1 MMTNYKELTAD
12 LKGFL
17 DKSPTAFQAT
27 EEIVNRLEN
36 NGFEKLVESDKWDLK
51 PQGKYFVVRN
61 NSAVIAFI
69 NGSLTPAESG
79 FKISGAHTDS
89 PALKVKVGSET
100 KFKGYHKVFVEVYG
114 GPIINTWFDRE
125 LSLAGRVTYL
135 IDGQV
140 KSTNVFID
148 KAIGIIPN
156 LAIHLNRNVNKG
168 LEINKQT
175 ELPVLLGTSDQD
187 SYLENLIAKECKIE
201 ASDILDYDLFFIPF
215 EKTLVYGINEELIS
229 SGRLDD
235 LAMCHAILTAI
246 LATKDNKATVLAT
259 FYDNEEIGSQT
270 LQGANSSFLEMI
282 LSRINYCLGGN
293 SEDYARAI
301 NRSFQI
307 SADQAHAVHPNYV
320 SKHDSNYAPELNK
333 GPVVKF
339 SANYRYATNSESA
352 SYFMSICKKL
362 DIPYQKMINRSDIPS
377 GSTIGPVSSAT
388 TSIKTVDIGNP
399 MFAMHST
406 RETMGTLDQYYVT
419 EVLKEFNKN

>member
-1 MMTNYKELTAD
+1 MTNHKELAVD

-27 EEIVNRLEN
+27 DLIVKVLLD
-36 NGFEKLVESDKWDLK
+36 NGFSKLSEGDKWDL
-51 PQGKYFVVRN
+51 QAGGKYFVVRN
-61 NSAVIAFI
+61 DSAVIAFI
-69 NGSLTPAESG
+69 NGKEKPGESG

-89 PALKVKVGSET
+89 PALKVKVASET
-100 KFKGYHKVFVEVYG
+100 KVKNYHKVFVEVYG

-125 LSLAGRVTYL
+125 LSLAGRVSYL
-135 IDGQV
+135 ENNQV
-140 KSTNVFID
+140 KSTNIYLD
-148 KAIGIIPN
+148 RPIGIIPN
-156 LAIHLNRNVNKG
+156 LAIHLNRGVNKG

-187 SYLENLIAKECKIE
+187 SFLDDLIAKECKIDKE
-201 ASDILDYDLFFIPF
+201 NILDYDLFFIPF
-215 EKTLVYGINEELIS
+215 EKALIYGIDDQLIS

-235 LAMCHAILTAI
+235 LAMCHAILKAL
-246 LATKDNKATVLAT
+246 LATQDNKSTIVAT

-282 LSRINYCLGGN
+282 LNRINFAWGGDL
-293 SEDYARAI
+293 EDYARAI
-301 NRSFQI
+301 AKSFQI
-307 SADQAHAVHPNYV
+307 SADQAHALHPNYV
-320 SKHDSNYAPELNK
+320 SKHDSNYAPQLNK

-339 SANYRYATNSESA
+339 SANYRYATNSESS

-362 DIPYQKMINRSDIPS
+362 DIPCQKMINRSDMPS

-388 TSIKTVDIGNP
+388 SSIKTVDIGNP

-406 RETMGTLDQYYVT
+406 RETMGTLDQYYIV
-419 EVLKEFNKN
+419 EVLKEFNK

>member
-1 MMTNYKELTAD
+1 MTNHKELAVD
-12 LKGFL
+12 LKSFL

-27 EEIVNRLEN
+27 EVIVKELLD
-36 NGFEKLVESDKWDLK
+36 NGFVKLSEGDKWKLK
-51 PQGKYFVVRN
+51 AGGKYFVIRN

-69 NGSLTPAESG
+69 NGTASPAETG

-89 PALKVKVGSET
+89 PALKVKVGSEA
-100 KFKGYHKVFVEVYG
+100 KYKNYHKVFVEVYG
-114 GPIINTWFDRE
+114 GPIVNTWFDRE

-135 IDGQV
+135 ADNQV
-140 KSTNVFID
+140 ESTNIFID
-148 KAIGIIPN
+148 RPIGIIPN
-156 LAIHLNRNVNKG
+156 LAIHLNRTVNKG
-168 LEINKQT
+168 LEINKQN
-175 ELPVLLGTSDQD
+175 ELPVLLGTSEKE
-187 SYLENLIAKECKIE
+187 SFLEALIASECKID

-215 EKTLVYGINEELIS
+215 EKTLIYGIDDDLIS

-235 LAMCHAILTAI
+235 LAMCHAILRAL
-246 LATKDNKATVLAT
+246 LATKDNKATVVAT

-282 LSRINYCLGGN
+282 LNRINFSWDGN
-293 SEDYARAI
+293 LEDYARAI
-301 NRSFQI
+301 DKSFQI
-307 SADQAHAVHPNYV
+307 SADQAHAVHPNYA

-339 SANYRYATNSESA
+339 SANYRYATNSESSA
-352 SYFMSICKKL
+352 FFMSICKKL
-362 DIPYQKMINRSDIPS
+362 DIPCQKMINRSDIPS

-419 EVLKEFNKN
+419 EVLKEFNRS

>member
-1 MMTNYKELTAD
+1 MMNHKELAFD
-12 LKGFL
+12 LKDFL

-27 EEIVNRLEN
+27 EVIVKELLN
-36 NGFEKLVESDKWDLK
+36 NGFKHLHESDKWDLQA
-51 PQGKYFVVRN
+51 QGKYFVVRN
-61 NSAVIAFI
+61 DSAVIAFI
-69 NGSLTPAESG
+69 NGKEAPAETG

-100 KFKGYHKVFVEVYG
+100 KYKNYHKVFVEVYG
-114 GPIINTWFDRE
+114 GPIVNTWFDRE
-125 LSLAGRVTYL
+125 LSLAGRVTY
-135 IDGQV
+135 
-140 KSTNVFID
+140 STASHVESKNIFID
-148 KAIGIIPN
+148 RPVGLIPN

-175 ELPVLLGTSDQD
+175 ELPVLLGTSDKET
-187 SYLENLIAKECKIE
+187 YLEDLIAHECGIKT
-201 ASDILDYDLFFIPF
+201 SDILDYDLFFIPY
-215 EKTLVYGINEELIS
+215 EKALIYGIDNELIS

-235 LAMCHAILTAI
+235 LAMCHAILKA
-246 LATKDNKATVLAT
+246 LLETKENNSTVIAS

-282 LSRINYCLGGN
+282 LSRINHTWKGDM
-293 SEDYARAI
+293 EDYARAV
-301 NRSFQI
+301 NKSFQI
-307 SADQAHAVHPNYV
+307 SADQAHAVHPNYA

-339 SANYRYATNSESA
+339 SANYRYATNSESSA
-352 SYFMSICKKL
+352 YFMNICNKL
-362 DIPYQKMINRSDIPS
+362 EIPYQKMINRSDIPS

-406 RETMGTLDQYYVT
+406 RETMGSLDQYYVIQ
-419 EVLKEFNKN
+419 VLNEFNK

>member
-1 MMTNYKELTAD
+1 MTNHKELAVD
-12 LKGFL
+12 LKSFL

-27 EEIVNRLEN
+27 EVIVKELLD
-36 NGFEKLVESDKWDLK
+36 NGFVKLSEGDKWKLK
-51 PQGKYFVVRN
+51 AGGKYFVIRN

-69 NGSLTPAESG
+69 NGTASPAETG

-89 PALKVKVGSET
+89 PALKVKVSSEA
-100 KFKGYHKVFVEVYG
+100 KYKNYHKVFVEVYG
-114 GPIINTWFDRE
+114 GPIVNTWFDRE

-135 IDGQV
+135 ADNQV
-140 KSTNVFID
+140 ESTNIFID
-148 KAIGIIPN
+148 RPIGIIPN
-156 LAIHLNRNVNKG
+156 LAIHLNRTVNKG
-168 LEINKQT
+168 LEINKQN
-175 ELPVLLGTSDQD
+175 ELPVLLGTSEKE
-187 SYLENLIAKECKIE
+187 SFLEALIASECKID

-215 EKTLVYGINEELIS
+215 EKTLIYGIDDDLIS

-235 LAMCHAILTAI
+235 LAMCHAILRAL
-246 LATKDNKATVLAT
+246 LATKDNKATVVAT

-282 LSRINYCLGGN
+282 LNRINFSWDGN
-293 SEDYARAI
+293 LEDYARAI
-301 NRSFQI
+301 DKSFQI
-307 SADQAHAVHPNYV
+307 SADQAHAVHPNYA

-339 SANYRYATNSESA
+339 SANYRYATNSESSA
-352 SYFMSICKKL
+352 FFMSICKKL
-362 DIPYQKMINRSDIPS
+362 DIPCQKMINRSDIPS

-419 EVLKEFNKN
+419 EVLKEFNRS

>member
-1 MMTNYKELTAD
+1 MTNHKELAVD
-12 LKGFL
+12 LKSFL

-27 EEIVNRLEN
+27 EVIVKELLD
-36 NGFEKLVESDKWDLK
+36 NGFVKLSEGDKWKLK
-51 PQGKYFVVRN
+51 AGGKYFVTRN

-69 NGSLTPAESG
+69 NGTASPAETG

-89 PALKVKVGSET
+89 PALKVKVGSEA
-100 KFKGYHKVFVEVYG
+100 KYKNYHKVFVEVYG
-114 GPIINTWFDRE
+114 GPIVNTWFDRE

-135 IDGQV
+135 ADNQV
-140 KSTNVFID
+140 ESTNIFID
-148 KAIGIIPN
+148 RPIGIIPN
-156 LAIHLNRNVNKG
+156 LAIHLNRTVNKG
-168 LEINKQT
+168 LEINKQN
-175 ELPVLLGTSDQD
+175 ELPVLLGTSEKE
-187 SYLENLIAKECKIE
+187 SFLEALIASECKID

-215 EKTLVYGINEELIS
+215 EKTLIYGIDDDLIS

-235 LAMCHAILTAI
+235 LAMCHAILRAL
-246 LATKDNKATVLAT
+246 LATKDNKATVVAT

-282 LSRINYCLGGN
+282 LNRINFSWDGN
-293 SEDYARAI
+293 LEDYARAI
-301 NRSFQI
+301 DKSFQI
-307 SADQAHAVHPNYV
+307 SADQAHAVHPNYA

-339 SANYRYATNSESA
+339 SANYRYATNSESSA
-352 SYFMSICKKL
+352 FFMSICKKL
-362 DIPYQKMINRSDIPS
+362 DIPCQKMINRSDIPS

-419 EVLKEFNKN
+419 EVLKEFNRS

>member
-1 MMTNYKELTAD
+1 MIKHKELAID
-12 LKGFL
+12 LKDFL

-27 EEIVNRLEN
+27 DEIVRRLLEN
-36 NGFEKLVESDKWDLK
+36 GFSRLSESDKWELK
-51 PQGKYFVVRN
+51 AQGKYFVVRN

-69 NGSLTPAESG
+69 NGSEAPALTG
-79 FKISGAHTDS
+79 FKISGGHTDS

-135 IDGQV
+135 TDGAV
-140 KSTNVFID
+140 KSTNLYID
-148 KAIGIIPN
+148 RPIGIIPN

-175 ELPVLLGTSDQD
+175 ELPVFLGSSDKD
-187 SYLENLIAKECKIE
+187 SFLENLIATECGVKAE
-201 ASDILDYDLFFIPF
+201 DILDYDLFFIPW
-215 EKTLVYGINEELIS
+215 EKALIYGVEEELIS

-235 LAMCHAILTAI
+235 LAMCHAILNAL
-246 LATKDNKATVLAT
+246 LATKDNKSTVVAT

-282 LSRINYCLGGN
+282 LSRINLCLNGN
-293 SEDYARAI
+293 AEDYARAV
-301 NRSFQI
+301 NLSFQI

-320 SKHDSNYAPELNK
+320 GKHDSNYAPELNK

-339 SANYRYATNSESA
+339 SANYRYATNSESSA
-352 SYFMSICKKL
+352 YFMSICKKL

-419 EVLKEFNKN
+419 EVLKEFNKS

>member
-1 MMTNYKELTAD
+1 MTNHKELAVD
-12 LKGFL
+12 LKKFL

-27 EEIVNRLEN
+27 ENIIQELKAD
-36 NGFEKLVESDKWDLK
+36 GFIQLSEGDKWSLK

-61 NSAVIAFI
+61 DSAVLAFI
-69 NGSLTPAESG
+69 NGSSAPSETG
-79 FKISGAHTDS
+79 FKITGAHTDS

-100 KFKGYHKVFVEVYG
+100 KFKSYHKVFVEVYG
-114 GPIINTWFDRE
+114 GPIINTWMDRE
-125 LSLAGRVTYL
+125 LSLAGRVSYL
-135 IDGQV
+135 DNDQV
-140 KSTNVFID
+140 KSSNIFLDSPV
-148 KAIGIIPN
+148 GIIPN

-168 LEINKQT
+168 IEINKQN
-175 ELPVLLGTSDQD
+175 ELPVLLGTSDKD
-187 SYLENLIAKECKIE
+187 SLLEDIIANECKIDRK
-201 ASDILDYDLFFIPF
+201 DILDYDLFFIPY
-215 EKTLVYGINEELIS
+215 EKSLIYGIDDDLIS

-235 LAMCHAILTAI
+235 LAMCHAILKAL
-246 LATKDNKATVLAT
+246 LATRDNQSTVVAS

-270 LQGANSSFLEMI
+270 LQGANSSFLEM
-282 LSRINYCLGGN
+282 LLNRINYSWGG
-293 SEDYARAI
+293 SFEDYARAI
-301 NRSFQI
+301 NKSFQI
-307 SADQAHAVHPNYV
+307 SADQAHAVHPNYA
-320 SKHDSNYAPELNK
+320 SMHDGKYAPELNK

-352 SYFMSICKKL
+352 SYFMSLCKKL
-362 DIPYQKMINRSDIPS
+362 DIPCQKMINRSDIPS

>member
-1 MMTNYKELTAD
+1 MTNHKDLALD

-27 EEIVNRLEN
+27 DHIVKELLDNEYIHLQ
-36 NGFEKLVESDKWDLK
+36 ESEKWDLK

-69 NGSLTPAESG
+69 NGAKAPAETG

-89 PALKVKVGSET
+89 PALKVKIGSET
-100 KFKGYHKVFVEVYG
+100 KFKDYHKVFVEVYG

-125 LSLAGRVTYL
+125 LSLAGRVSYL
-135 IDGQV
+135 DEEQV
-140 KSTNVFID
+140 KSTNIFID
-148 KAIGIIPN
+148 RPVGIIPN

-168 LEINKQT
+168 LEINKQN
-175 ELPVLLGTSDQD
+175 ELPVLLGTSDKE
-187 SYLENLIAKECKIE
+187 SFLEDLIAKECGIE
-201 ASDILDYDLFFIPF
+201 AASILDYDLFFIPF
-215 EKTLVYGINEELIS
+215 EKTLIYGIDDELIS

-235 LAMCHAILTAI
+235 LAMCHAILKAL
-246 LATKDNKATVLAT
+246 LASKDNTSTLVAT

-282 LSRINYCLGGN
+282 LTRINHCWKGN
-293 SEDYARAI
+293 LEDYARAI

-307 SADQAHAVHPNYV
+307 SADQAHAVHPNYA

-339 SANYRYATNSESA
+339 SANYRYATNSESS

-362 DIPYQKMINRSDIPS
+362 DIPCQKMINRSDIPS

-406 RETMGTLDQYYVT
+406 RETMGSLDQYYVT
-419 EVLKEFNKN
+419 EVLKEFNK

>member
-1 MMTNYKELTAD
+1 MKNYKELTVD
-12 LKGFL
+12 LKNFL

-27 EEIVNRLEN
+27 EVIVQR
-36 NGFEKLVESDKWDLK
+36 LVENGYKKLLEGDKWDLR

-61 NSAVIAFI
+61 DSAVIAFI
-69 NGSLTPAESG
+69 NGGQAPAETG

-135 IDGQV
+135 TNGEV
-140 KSTNVFID
+140 KSTNIYLDRPV
-148 KAIGIIPN
+148 GIIPN

-168 LEINKQT
+168 IEINKQT
-175 ELPVLLGTSDQD
+175 ELPVMLGTSDKETYFE
-187 SYLENLIAKECKIE
+187 SLIASECGVNAE
-201 ASDILDYDLFFIPF
+201 DILDYDLFFIPF
-215 EKTLVYGINEELIS
+215 EKTLIYGIEDELIS

-235 LAMCHAILTAI
+235 LAMCHSILTAL
-246 LATKDNKATVLAT
+246 LATNEAKSTVIAT

-282 LSRINYCLGGN
+282 LARINHCWAGN

-301 NRSFQI
+301 NKSFQI

-320 SKHDSNYAPELNK
+320 GKHDSNYAPELNK

-339 SANYRYATNSESA
+339 SANYRYATNSESSA
-352 SYFMSICKKL
+352 YFMSICKKL

-419 EVLKEFNKN
+419 EVLKEFNKR